1 VADQLTRRAL
11 NRALL
16 ERQSLLRRR
25 RLPPAQ
31 MIERLVGMQAQE
43 PADPYIG
50 LWTRLDGFRPEKLA
64 MLISQRRAV
73 RASLMRG
80 TIHLV
85 TARDA
90 PKLRPLMQPI
100 LERTFY
106 SGSAF
111 GRRIEGV
118 NIKQLLAAI
127 RALVEEQPR
136 TAAQLRQEL
145 GERWPD
151 YDAAALAAA
160 AYLVPLVQVPPRG
173 MWGETGRAMWTTMES
188 WLGRSL
194 EPDPGPDEMVMRY
207 LAAFGPAAIVDVQT
221 WSGLTRLREVVE
233 RLRSRLRPFR
243 DEHGKELFDLPRGP
257 RPDPDT
263 QAPPRF
269 LPQFDNLLLSHAD
282 RSRIIADEHRAAGIG
297 SPTVL
302 IDGFVRGTWRIKRD
316 GGGATLSIHPFDR
329 LSKKDTAALIS
340 EGARLLAFAA
350 DDAEVRDV
358 QLTAGS

>member
-1 VADQLTRRAL
+1 VADRLTRRAL
-11 NRALL
+11 SRALL

-25 RLPPAQ
+25 RLSTAQ

-43 PADPYIG
+43 PADPYVG

-64 MLISQRRAV
+64 TLISQRRAL

-90 PKLRPLMQPI
+90 LKLRPLMQPV
-100 LERTFY
+100 LERTFF
-106 SGSAF
+106 SGAF
-111 GRRIEGV
+111 GRGIEGV

-136 TAAQLRQEL
+136 TAVELRRAL

-151 YDAAALAAA
+151 NDAASLAYA

-173 MWGETGRAMWTTMES
+173 IWGKSGRATWTTIES

-194 EPDPGPDEMVMRY
+194 EPDPQPDEMVMRY
-207 LAAFGPAAIVDVQT
+207 LAAFGPAAAVDVQT

-233 RLRSRLRPFR
+233 RLRPRLRTFR

-257 RPDPDT
+257 RPEPDT
-263 QAPPRF
+263 PAPPRF
-269 LPQFDNLLLSHAD
+269 LPQFDNVLLSHAD
-282 RSRIIADEHRAAGIG
+282 RGRIVSEADRKRASMGGA
-297 SPTVL
+297 TLL

-316 GGGATLSIHPFDR
+316 RGGATLLIHPFDR
-329 LSKKDTAALIS
+329 LSKKDTAALTR

-350 DDAEVRDV
+350 GDAEVRDV
-358 QLTAGS
+358 QVTADS